1 MNQENKKM
9 LISSDDREFINQCS
23 VAIKSY
29 GFDAVIARKNG
40 YDVLEKAIEFRPE
53 VIFTDAFMP
62 KLDLTGVVSYLK
74 KEVPNYKPI
83 YLCSMS
89 FDNDNIEQELLECG
103 VSYVFVKPFDINM
116 LAHRAMFFYSGKKF
130 EVSNEEVAVTTKPI
144 KSQNLELM
152 ITDVIHQ
159 IGVPA
164 HIKGYRYLRD
174 AITLVVND
182 YNVIGSITKV
192 LYPTV
197 AKMNETTPSR
207 VERAIRHA
215 IEVAWDRGDLDILN
229 SYFGYT
235 IHNGKG
241 KPTNSEFI
249 AMLADKIR
257 LSIKLAN

>member
-1 MNQENKKM
+1 MNTDNKKM
-9 LISSDDREFINQCS
+9 LISSDDREFINQC
-23 VAIKSY
+23 VTAVKFY
-29 GFDAVIARKNG
+29 GFEPVIARKNG
-40 YDVLEKAIEFRPE
+40 YDILEKAMELRPD
-53 VIFTDAFMP
+53 VIFCEAFMP
-62 KLDLTGVVSYLK
+62 KLDIQGVIAYLK

-83 YLCSMS
+83 YLSCMS
-89 FDNDNIEQELLECG
+89 FDNDSIEQELLESG
-103 VSYVFVKPFDINM
+103 VSYVFVKPFDIKM
-116 LAHRAMFFYSGKKF
+116 MAHRAKFFYSGKKI
-130 EVSNEEVAVTTKPI
+130 EVAQMEMLEERPI
-144 KSQNLELM
+144 KTQNLEIM

-197 AKMNETTPSR
+197 AKMNDTTASR